1 MTIKKLLKQ
10 NDWILPLYKIYSDD
24 EDEKLIT
31 KIIRRGNGWSIG
43 PEIEEFE
50 SLLSKYVGVD
60 YCACLNSGTSALHAS
75 YLAYGFGKN
84 DELIVPSFSFISTAN
99 SVLFVD
105 SIPKFA
111 DIEEKTLGLDPNS
124 VDLMF

>member
-43 PEIEEFE
+43 SEI
-50 SLLSKYVGVD
+50 D
-60 YCACLNSGTSALHAS
+60 
-75 YLAYGFGKN
+75 
-84 DELIVPSFSFISTAN
+84 
-99 SVLFVD
+99 
-105 SIPKFA
+105 
-111 DIEEKTLGLDPNS
+111 
-124 VDLMF
+124 

>member
-60 YCACLNSGTSALHAS
+60 YCACLNSGTSALHVR
-75 YLAYGFGKN
+75 
-84 DELIVPSFSFISTAN
+84 I
-99 SVLFVD
+99 
-105 SIPKFA
+105 
-111 DIEEKTLGLDPNS
+111 
-124 VDLMF
+124 